1 MSGFLR
7 FAKRAALLGGA
18 AFAAYSVV
26 RRRGSGS
33 DEPVRMGADAA
44 AAPVVPG
51 SSTSPETVM
60 PEGAEFNTRIGART
74 IGES

>member
-26 RRRGSGS
+26 KRRSSGS
-33 DEPVRMGADAA
+33 DEPAPMGAE
-44 AAPVVPG
+44 AAPAPIVPG
-51 SSTSPETVM
+51 SSTAPETVM
-60 PEGAEFNTRIGART
+60 PEGAEFNDRIGART